1 MQPPPGNTSAANLL
15 HRRRRYSLWSPLNSQ
30 ARRIWPWGRHW
41 LFFWGGKAHS
51 PEDLSWSRLGFSRSL
66 MVGPPILCGAGLGA
80 LCQSDHFSASIVP
93 LPFLLISLISDS
105 FSFRVILIFF
115 RVFFFPLLVS
125 RAYLLCV
132 TLLILIL
139 CPMFP
144 LSSFPLY
151 LVLPLALSHLLFF
164 LSFSVSYWLSP
175 FVSPSISVC
184 LSVSMSLSSI
194 GTFFSM

>member
-1 MQPPPGNTSAANLL
+1 MLNICMGHMEDPASAAAPRKYFSSRPAAAPPPPLFPVVPTEQPGPL
-15 HRRRRYSLWSPLNSQ
+15 HLAL
-30 ARRIWPWGRHW
+30 GTLMGHW
-41 LFFWGGKAHS
+41 LFSWGGKAHS
-51 PEDLSWSRLGFSRSL
+51 PDDLSWSRLGFSRSL

-105 FSFRVILIFF
+105 FSFWVILIFF
-115 RVFFFPLLVS
+115 CVSFFPLLVS

-164 LSFSVSYWLSP
+164 LSFSVFY
-175 FVSPSISVC
+175 
-184 LSVSMSLSSI
+184 
-194 GTFFSM
+194 